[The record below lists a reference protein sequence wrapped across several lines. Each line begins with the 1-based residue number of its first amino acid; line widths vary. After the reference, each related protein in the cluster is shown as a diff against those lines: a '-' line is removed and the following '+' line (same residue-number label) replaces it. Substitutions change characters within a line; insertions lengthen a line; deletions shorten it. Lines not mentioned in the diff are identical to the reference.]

1 MLRRDAPERED
12 TMADSKK
19 AVVAAIAGNSVVMVA
34 KFAGFFVTGSG
45 AMLSEAIHTLA
56 DLMNQILLFIGIV
69 RSEKEPDTHYHYG
82 YGRERYVWALM
93 SAVGIFFLGC
103 GVTVYHG
110 VDALMHPHEVEGLGV
125 AIGVLIFALVI
136 EGIVLWIA
144 FKGLWAAK
152 GELPFFNYLKTTADP
167 SAVAVLLED
176 AAACLGVLI
185 ALATIGLTKL
195 TGQLWWDAIGSILIG
210 LLLGAVAIW
219 LIVRN
224 KELLVGR
231 SMPADA
237 RAKVR
242 EVLRN
247 RKTVEEIVEMKSR
260 VIDTETY
267 DVLVTVEFAGER
279 FAERMEDTLR
289 TAWDGIEDYPQF
301 RTFAVKFADQIVE
314 SLGDEIDALE
324 REIEAAVPQIK
335 HIDIEPN

>member
-1 MLRRDAPERED
+1 
-12 TMADSKK
+12 MADGSKK
-19 AVVAAIAGNSVVMVA
+19 SVMAAIGGNSLVMVA

-69 RSEKEPDTHYHYG
+69 RSEKEPDTLYHYG

-110 VDALMHPHEVEGLGV
+110 VDALMHPHEVTGLGW
-125 AIGVLIFALVI
+125 AIGVLIFSFIVEA
-136 EGIVLWIA
+136 IVLWVA
-144 FKGLWAAK
+144 FKALWSTR
-152 GELPFFNYLKTTADP
+152 GDQPFFDYLKTTADP

-185 ALATIGLTKL
+185 ALTTIGLTKL
-195 TGQLWWDAIGSILIG
+195 TGQLWWDAIGSIMIG

-242 EVLRN
+242 EVLR
-247 RKTVEEIVEMKSR
+247 RHKTVEDIVEMKSR

-279 FAERMEDTLR
+279 FAERMDDELR
-289 TAWDGIEDYPQF
+289 AAWDGIEDYPQF
-301 RTFAVKFADQIVE
+301 RAFAVRFADRVVE
-314 SLGDEIDALE
+314 NLGDEIDALE
-324 REIEAAVPQIK
+324 REIAEAVPQIK

>member
-1 MLRRDAPERED
+1 
-12 TMADSKK
+12 MAESKT
-19 AVVAAIAGNSVVMVA
+19 AVVAAIGGNSIVMVA
-34 KFAGFFVTGSG
+34 KFIGFAVTGSG

-69 RSEKEPDTHYHYG
+69 RSEKDADATYHYG

-110 VDALMHPHEVEGLGV
+110 VDALLHPHEVEGLGW
-125 AIGVLIFALVI
+125 AIGVLLFALVV
-136 EGIVLWIA
+136 EGIVLWVA
-144 FKGLWAAK
+144 FKGLWSARGDK
-152 GELPFFNYLKTTADP
+152 PFFEYLRVEADP

-195 TGQLWWDAIGSILIG
+195 TGQVWWDAVGSILIG

-219 LIVRN
+219 LIARN

-231 SMPADA
+231 AMPGEA
-237 RAKVR
+237 RSKVR
-242 EVLRN
+242 EVLR
-247 RKTVEEIVEMKSR
+247 RHGTVADIVEMKSR

-267 DVLVTVEFAGER
+267 DVLLAVDFRGER
-279 FAERMEDTLR
+279 FADRLEDDLKA
-289 TAWDGIEDYPQF
+289 AWPIEDYPAFKAWAGAYAEQVI
-301 RTFAVKFADQIVE
+301 TH
-314 SLGDEIDALE
+314 LGDEIDA
-324 REIEAAVPQIK
+324 IEAEIREAVPQVK
-335 HIDIEPN
+335 HIDIEPD